1 MQQKS
6 FRITLKS
13 HSKTYNIRGCV
24 VLAHVL
30 DSFPHVYT
38 SIHSFIYVYVLYIQV
53 YKKSPFLSR
62 FTSLNIQNKK
72 INNCVYIIYSQIV
85 IPIIPFY
92 NQFIQ
97 AVKNQNRHATFS
109 ILYMYAYNMCVHTSD
124 RKLLQKVNSP
134 L

>member
-38 SIHSFIYVYVLYIQV
+38 SIHSLIQCICFIYIGVQEITLLISFY
-53 YKKSPFLSR
+53 
-62 FTSLNIQNKK
+62 FTSLK
-72 INNCVYIIYSQIV
+72 I
-85 IPIIPFY
+85 
-92 NQFIQ
+92 
-97 AVKNQNRHATFS
+97 
-109 ILYMYAYNMCVHTSD
+109 
-124 RKLLQKVNSP
+124 
-134 L
+134 